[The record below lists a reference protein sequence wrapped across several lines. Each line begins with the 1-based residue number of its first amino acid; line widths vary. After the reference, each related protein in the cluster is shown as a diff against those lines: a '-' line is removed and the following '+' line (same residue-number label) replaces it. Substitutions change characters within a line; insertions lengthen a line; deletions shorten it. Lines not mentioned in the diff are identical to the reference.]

1 MTLGLNQSVINEKTF
16 KNLDILSMGSTSQL
30 SMIQNEDKSEIKS
43 LQNLLTEQ
51 LKQHADLKIQ
61 NAEFEERY

>member
-1 MTLGLNQSVINEKTF
+1 
-16 KNLDILSMGSTSQL
+16 
-30 SMIQNEDKSEIKS
+30 MIQNEDKSEIKS

>member
-1 MTLGLNQSVINEKTF
+1 
-16 KNLDILSMGSTSQL
+16 
-30 SMIQNEDKSEIKS
+30 MIQNEDKSEILS
-43 LQNLLTEQ
+43 LQKLVKEQ

>member
-1 MTLGLNQSVINEKTF
+1 MILGLNQSVINEKTF